1 MSFFVPKGRKD
12 DYMNKI
18 IKRKMTMLTMIF
30 AVMGAVLFI
39 PAKKVSAADDN
50 SGVRITISADNLN
63 SDSTGVNEVDATLNR
78 GNKFLEG
85 LCRFVGFAVAV
96 VSALFFLISLPTH
109 QSDMRN
115 QMIVAFFVG
124 IIIIFV
130 PEIVHAI
137 AGR

>member
-1 MSFFVPKGRKD
+1 MHEGRKE

-18 IKRKMTMLTMIF
+18 IKRKMMILLIFF
-30 AVMGAVLFI
+30 AFAGTIFM

-50 SGVRITISADNLN
+50 SSVKITITADNLN
-63 SDSTGVNEVDATLNR
+63 NDGTGVSEVDATLNR

-85 LCRFVGFAVAV
+85 LCRYVGIAVAV
-96 VSALFFLISLPTH
+96 VSALFFLISLATH

-124 IIIIFV
+124 LVIIFV

-137 AGR
+137 AGK

>member
-1 MSFFVPKGRKD
+1 MSFFVPIGRKD

-18 IKRKMTMLTMIF
+18 IKRKMMMLTMI
-30 AVMGAVLFI
+30 VTCMGAVLFI
-39 PAKKVSAADDN
+39 PAKKTYAAD
-50 SGVRITISADNLN
+50 SESVRITMSDENIN
-63 SDSTGVNEVDATLNR
+63 DSTGVPEVDATLNR

-85 LCRFVGFAVAV
+85 LCRFVGIAVAV

-109 QSDMRN
+109 QADMRS

-137 AGR
+137 SGK